1 MDIRVDEEFRALIPP
16 LDAQERVQLEENIK
30 ADGVRE
36 PLVVWV
42 LPEWTPE
49 GAVQPLAF
57 REFGWR
63 RYQDH
68 SIRCWQYVTRRGEAL
83 EVTEDDWPAI
93 LVDGHNRHE
102 IATRLDLQT
111 KETEKY
117 FANRG
122 EAIEWMIRNQFGRR
136 NLPAVV
142 RVKLALRLEEEIAAR
157 AKQRMEEGGKLGGR
171 GKKNPPQNSAEGFNG
186 AETREEI
193 ARLAGVSHDTVAKVK
208 SIYQAL
214 EQQVITPQ
222 VVQELE
228 RGETSINAVHGK
240 VKRKQGDKPPA
251 KQKPKPKSQS
261 EAKQK
266 DRAAKLLA
274 LVRQK
279 VAEAV
284 AMVADESEETRAIVV
299 EMFEKAVEDLKHE

>member
-16 LDAQERVQLEENIK
+16 LDPQERAQLEENIK

-42 LPEWTPE
+42 LPQWKPE
-49 GAVQPLAF
+49 GAVEPLDF
-57 REFGWR
+57 RDFMWR
-63 RYQDH
+63 RYEDQ
-68 SIRCWQYVTRRGEAL
+68 SIRCWQFATERGEAL
-83 EVTEDDWPAI
+83 EVTEDEWPAI

-102 IATRLDLQT
+102 IASRLDLKT
-111 KETEKY
+111 NETEKY
-117 FANRG
+117 FENRG

-142 RVKLALRLEEEIAAR
+142 RVKLALRLEEEIASR
-157 AKQRMEEGGKLGGR
+157 AKQRKTEGQRSGGR
-171 GKKNPPQNSAEGFNG
+171 GRKNLVQNSAPSYDEGK
-186 AETREEI
+186 TRDQV
-193 ARLAGVSHDTVAKVK
+193 AQLANVSHDTVAKVK
-208 SIYQAL
+208 AIYQAL
-214 EQQVITPQ
+214 EEQVITPQ

-240 VKRKQGDKPPA
+240 VKRSRGDKPSA
-251 KQKPKPKSQS
+251 KPKPKAKPQT
-261 EAKQK
+261 EEKQK

-284 AMVADESEETRAIVV
+284 AMVADESAETRAIVI
-299 EMFEKAVEDLKHE
+299 EMLEKAVEDLKHE